1 MLARVGLDADSVD
14 RYPHEFS
21 GGQRQR
27 IALSRA
33 LVHGP
38 RLLVGDEPLS
48 ALDVTVR
55 AQILELL
62 RDLRRDLGLS
72 MVLVSHD
79 IGLVYHL
86 CERVMVMKD
95 GVVVE
100 SGPTLEVLQ
109 NPQHPYTR
117 QLIAAVPTLDTSP
130 GTTQ

>member
-1 MLARVGLDADSVD
+1 
-14 RYPHEFS
+14 
-21 GGQRQR
+21 
-27 IALSRA
+27 
-33 LVHGP
+33 
-38 RLLVGDEPLS
+38 
-48 ALDVTVR
+48 
-55 AQILELL
+55 
-62 RDLRRDLGLS
+62 
-72 MVLVSHD
+72 
-79 IGLVYHL
+79 LVYHL